1 MQKYKSNITSTTGAA
16 IRNVPVTVLNEAG
29 ELASLF
35 LDRAGA
41 IAAPNPLVTD
51 SSGNFYFYAVNGR
64 YSLRTTVE
72 GVTITDD
79 DVVLL
84 QDPVEITVAGPIAEA
99 IAAAQAAA
107 RQAQDVVD
115 SSGIP
120 DMVAAAQNA
129 VIDSNQ
135 ALQEARGASLASA
148 EAKQA
153 AESAK
158 GAAELAKGDAQ
169 AASSTAN
176 TAAQQANAAAQSAA
190 QSAASIDPAR
200 LLTPAER
207 QKLDGV
213 EAEATKNFAVT
224 AIASGA
230 NMDTLLE
237 PGYYFCG
244 SGAIA
249 ATLINCPVSQ
259 AFGML
264 VENVGGV
271 SNGFLR
277 RRQTITQNNGT
288 DNTQYVRNCQEN
300 VFTAW
305 IPLPSIALVNSWT
318 ALNTFNAG
326 LNANRIGVGGTGWNT
341 SVGVYCTDNSFSANA
356 NYSGVNMDISSNGD
370 TLTATRTHRAAYLRV
385 RSNNTS
391 AQLAGFTNG
400 ITGVEGVA
408 ELSTA
413 ADGVGEATFIYGI
426 RGCATDNSART
437 QLLNGAYAG
446 WFNSQHTGTATKTTT
461 ESIAVLAQV
470 TNNNTNNTLTHATG
484 VHTAMVNT
492 AGTITTGY
500 IYRGTYTG
508 AGTYG
513 VKWGIHLAGSTQ
525 NQIDGWLAL
534 TDTTESTSA
543 TTGALRIAGGLGVTK
558 TIYAGVAVYAPLV
571 SADDVVTTSVNG
583 GQLSGRRNKIHNGA
597 MRINQ
602 RGEYAVAPGPAG
614 MDRWFYGGTH
624 DGVIAFSNLSVT
636 ADLLSLGFT
645 NAMRATI
652 TTADTS
658 LAAGQFAMISQ
669 RIEGYNVASLSG
681 QTFTFSCM
689 VRASVAGIYC
699 LSFRSAGGDR
709 SWVTAMGLNANTWTK
724 VVTTIPAGLPT
735 SGGTWNFTSGIGLE
749 IGWCL
754 GSGTTLHTATVNAWT
769 NTAAICTSANINM
782 LGATGRTFD
791 MTGVQLERGDK
802 ATPFEHLDISD
813 DLFLCQRYLQS
824 YPGVFNLGTQV
835 SGADAV
841 NMNRHAFNVP
851 MRVTPTITQS
861 GMGGTGG
868 YWYAANHLGFG
879 QSGYN
884 SIITGTPVLIFSAEL

>member
-84 QDPVEITVAGPIAEA
+84 QDPEEITVAGPIAEA
-99 IAAAQAAA
+99 VAAAQAAA

-158 GAAELAKGDAQ
+158 SAAELAKGDAQ

-190 QSAASIDPAR
+190 QSAVSIDPAR

-207 QKLDGV
+207 LKLDGV
-213 EAEATKNFAVT
+213 EAGATKNFAVT

-230 NMDTLLE
+230 NMDNLLE

-244 SGAIA
+244 SGAVA
-249 ATLINCPVSQ
+249 ATLINCPMSQ

-288 DNTQYVRNCQEN
+288 DNTRYVRNCQEN

-341 SVGVYCTDNSFSANA
+341 GVGVYCTDNSFSANA

-370 TLTATRTHRAAYLRV
+370 TLTATRTHRAAYFRV
-385 RSNNTS
+385 RSNSTS
-391 AQLAGFTNG
+391 AQLAGFTNVV
-400 ITGVEGVA
+400 TGVEAVSEGSSSV
-408 ELSTA
+408 
-413 ADGVGEATFIYGI
+413 DGVGEMSSLIGS
-426 RGCATDNSART
+426 RGYATDNSART
-437 QLLNGAYAG
+437 QVLGAAYGAV
-446 WFNSQHTGTATKTTT
+446 FTAQHTGTATKTTT
-461 ESIAVLAQV
+461 ESIGVLAQAI
-470 TNNNTNNTLTHATG
+470 NNNAGSTITRSHGIYAQVT
-484 VHTAMVNT
+484 NT

-500 IYRGTYTG
+500 LVRGVYAGSG
-508 AGTYG
+508 AYG
-513 VKWGIHLAGSTQ
+513 VKWGLHLTGSTQ
-525 NQIDGWLAL
+525 NQIDGWLSL
-534 TDTTESTSA
+534 TDTTESTSTA
-543 TTGALRIAGGLGVTK
+543 TGALRIAGGLGVAK
-558 TIYAGVAVYAPLV
+558 NLIVGGDIGLSDAAKITIRHIAWAF
-571 SADDVVTTSVNG
+571 
-583 GQLSGRRNKIHNGA
+583 GA
-597 MRINQ
+597 
-602 RGEYAVAPGPAG
+602 
-614 MDRWFYGGTH
+614 YGGTANA
-624 DGVIAFSNLSVT
+624 ITLASVYPQT
-636 ADLLSLGFT
+636 SLVRGQTKTF
-645 NAMRATI
+645 RATAANTGAVTI
-652 TTADTS
+652 NVDGLGAVAAVTVTGVALPAGYIRTDVDTVATYNGTNWVVDRQVQYGSNANGTFVLRNDGSALIMGAPGTVVNISANTPYVFSGYAMPTS
-658 LAAGQFAMISQ
+658 LSTSKPSTAFAQINPALSPDFMYGYGQ
-669 RIEGYNVASLSG
+669 
-681 QTFTFSCM
+681 
-689 VRASVAGIYC
+689 
-699 LSFRSAGGDR
+699 
-709 SWVTAMGLNANTWTK
+709 VT
-724 VVTTIPAGLPT
+724 
-735 SGGTWNFTSGIGLE
+735 GGT
-749 IGWCL
+749 
-754 GSGTTLHTATVNAWT
+754 TVSFVGRNGVNTQNAQ
-769 NTAAICTSANINM
+769 
-782 LGATGRTFD
+782 F
-791 MTGVQLERGDK
+791 V
-802 ATPFEHLDISD
+802 
-813 DLFLCQRYLQS
+813 S
-824 YPGVFNLGTQV
+824 YV
-835 SGADAV
+835 V
-841 NMNRHAFNVP
+841 N
-851 MRVTPTITQS
+851 
-861 GMGGTGG
+861 G
-868 YWYAANHLGFG
+868 YWY
-879 QSGYN
+879 
-884 SIITGTPVLIFSAEL
+884 